1 MIRTLDDLPDAVI
14 GFEADG
20 EIHAEDYA
28 TTRQDLQMGVE
39 HLSHWK

>member
-1 MIRTLDDLPDAVI
+1 MIRTLDDLPDGVI

-28 TTRQDLQMGVE
+28 TA
-39 HLSHWK
+39 LSAG